1 MMRRALVLACAL
13 ALASCGSQSPTSS
26 TTPEASAQGDSN
38 VTQTETARVAPP
50 VSGPARDVH
59 FPPIQR
65 TTTAN
70 GLEVNVVATH
80 ALPVLYVRLV
90 IKSGDATDPAGKPG
104 MAHFV
109 ARMMQEGTTHR
120 SSARLAEDVEFLG
133 ADLSIGSDEEN
144 VYVEMRALSDQLPA
158 ALEILADVALNPAF
172 SDTELR
178 KFKRRE
184 LDRLTMQLDDPS
196 FLAQREF
203 YRAAYGDHPYAHVD
217 ATPESVNALT
227 RQDLVRW
234 HHTNFVPNNAFVVV
248 VGDTTQEAVATAVT
262 QVLGRWRQGEVPE
275 TTYAAPPT
283 ISQRR
288 IILVDRPES
297 VQSVVTIGNLALRRS
312 SPDYIKLV
320 VANQVLGGSA
330 ASRLFMDL
338 RERRSLTYGAYSGVG
353 ERVEM
358 APFRASASVRN
369 EVTEQAVSAFM
380 EHLHR
385 IVTDAPPQAEIADAQ
400 RYLSDSF
407 PLRIDTAG
415 KIADMVA
422 DLRVYGLP
430 DDYWDSYRTQIRAV
444 TPGEALQAAQTY
456 IHPDASLMVVVG
468 RATAVL
474 EALRHYGPVTVVDI
488 QGHAVSTHDP
498 L

>member
-1 MMRRALVLACAL
+1 M
-13 ALASCGSQSPTSS
+13 
-26 TTPEASAQGDSN
+26 
-38 VTQTETARVAPP
+38 TQTETARVAPP

-172 SDTELR
+172 SDAELR

-262 QVLGRWRQGEVPE
+262 QVQL
-275 TTYAAPPT
+275 
-283 ISQRR
+283 
-288 IILVDRPES
+288 
-297 VQSVVTIGNLALRRS
+297 
-312 SPDYIKLV
+312 
-320 VANQVLGGSA
+320 
-330 ASRLFMDL
+330 
-338 RERRSLTYGAYSGVG
+338 
-353 ERVEM
+353 
-358 APFRASASVRN
+358 
-369 EVTEQAVSAFM
+369 
-380 EHLHR
+380 
-385 IVTDAPPQAEIADAQ
+385 
-400 RYLSDSF
+400 
-407 PLRIDTAG
+407 
-415 KIADMVA
+415 
-422 DLRVYGLP
+422 
-430 DDYWDSYRTQIRAV
+430 
-444 TPGEALQAAQTY
+444 
-456 IHPDASLMVVVG
+456 
-468 RATAVL
+468 
-474 EALRHYGPVTVVDI
+474 
-488 QGHAVSTHDP
+488 
-498 L
+498 